1 MYEELKIILWP
12 DPRLKKQSQ
21 PVVEFDGKL
30 AALAERM
37 FELMRAAKGVGL
49 AAPQVGQNVRM
60 FIMNPTG
67 DPKDDQVYVNP
78 ELTEAGGS
86 EEAEEGC
93 LSLPGIN
100 VNIVRDKDVRMR
112 ARDLVGNPIEQIA
125 SGYVARIW
133 QHEFDHLNGIMLT
146 DRMGSVA
153 KLTNRRTLKELEE
166 KFAAENPVS
175 RKSTKS
181 EARSVG
187 PAKRDNP
194 KQTANQKKK

>member
-49 AAPQVGQNVRM
+49 AAPQVGQNVRI

-100 VNIVRDKDVRMR
+100 VNIVHGQCSDGMSDRVFPDKVQVRV
-112 ARDLVGNPIEQIA
+112 DG
-125 SGYVARIW
+125 
-133 QHEFDHLNGIMLT
+133 HEFNGCGGL
-146 DRMGSVA
+146 
-153 KLTNRRTLKELEE
+153 
-166 KFAAENPVS
+166 
-175 RKSTKS
+175 
-181 EARSVG
+181 
-187 PAKRDNP
+187 
-194 KQTANQKKK
+194 

>member
-21 PVVEFDGKL
+21 PVVEFDGRL
-30 AALAERM
+30 AALADRM

-49 AAPQVGQNVRM
+49 AAPQVGQSVRM

-67 DPKDDQVYVNP
+67 DPKDDLVYVNP
-78 ELTEAGGS
+78 ELTDASGS
-86 EEAEEGC
+86 DEAEEGC

-112 ARDLVGNPIEQIA
+112 AKDLQGNPIEQIA

-166 KFAAENPVS
+166 KYAEEHPAGKTNP
-175 RKSTKS
+175 KS
-181 EARSVG
+181 EAR
-187 PAKRDNP
+187 NP
-194 KQTANQKKK
+194 KQGAGSKKKT